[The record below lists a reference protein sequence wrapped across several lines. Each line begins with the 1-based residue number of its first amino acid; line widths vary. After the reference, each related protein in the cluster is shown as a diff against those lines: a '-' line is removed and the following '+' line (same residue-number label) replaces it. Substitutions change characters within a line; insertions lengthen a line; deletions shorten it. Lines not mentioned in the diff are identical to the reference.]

1 MGATGAIQY
10 LTKPHQYAQV
20 YARGS
25 AHYSDLVVLRATPS
39 GLPFTRCGFSV
50 GKKVGKAVVRNK
62 VKRRLREIA
71 RLTPIKSGWDIVL
84 IARPGAAAASYAD
97 LDRATADLLG
107 RARLLDGQ
115 GSPGTP

>member
-1 MGATGAIQY
+1 M
-10 LTKPHQYAQV
+10 
-20 YARGS
+20 
-25 AHYSDLVVLRATPS
+25 VLRAAPS

-50 GKKVGKAVVRNK
+50 GKKVGKAVVRNR

-71 RLTPIKSGWDIVL
+71 RLSSIKPGWDIVL

-107 RARLLDGQ
+107 RARLLS
-115 GSPGTP
+115 SPEDAGTP